1 VLQRADGTPL
11 PPPQSF
17 GQLVALSHDLA
28 HTPSPH
34 LAQAPAVVQPT
45 SETPGSPNETEPKAM
60 ATAAAAINNILRKF
74 IYPSS
79 FAAWVRV
86 VNARR
91 TNPAGAGF
99 PSPLQVECAKTRSG
113 LSATVR

>member
-1 VLQRADGTPL
+1 MSVVSSTRGREPRPLQRADGTPP

-45 SETPGSPNETEPKAM
+45 STPPGSPKETDPKAM
-60 ATAAAAINNILRKF
+60 ATAAAAINNILRRF
-74 IYPSS
+74 I
-79 FAAWVRV
+79 
-86 VNARR
+86 
-91 TNPAGAGF
+91 
-99 PSPLQVECAKTRSG
+99 
-113 LSATVR
+113 LSLLI